1 MISIH
6 APRVGCDEYG
16 GTNVQSGHYFNP
28 RTPRGVRH
36 RSISVWYTVFSYFNP
51 RTPRGVRLLQR
62 FGCSFAGGISI
73 HAPRVGCDF
82 PSRYS
87 VFSAKYFNPRTPR
100 GVRHNQGNRTFLIFD
115 ISIHAP
121 RVGCD

>member
-1 MISIH
+1 MTERLTQISIH
-6 APRVGCDEYG
+6 APRVGCDQKDFQ
-16 GTNVQSGHYFNP
+16 NLLD
-28 RTPRGVRH
+28 
-36 RSISVWYTVFSYFNP
+36 TVY
-51 RTPRGVRLLQR
+51 
-62 FGCSFAGGISI
+62 ISI